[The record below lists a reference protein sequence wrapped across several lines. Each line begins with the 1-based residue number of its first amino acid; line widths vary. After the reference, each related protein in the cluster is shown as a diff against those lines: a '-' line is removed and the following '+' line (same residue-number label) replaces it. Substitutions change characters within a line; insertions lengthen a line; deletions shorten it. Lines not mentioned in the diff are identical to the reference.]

1 MKYTVI
7 GVTGLRQV
15 GKNGNSCMD
24 FHMLASLTPMD
35 KRNGFKGQKVKVLTI
50 WNPGQEGGVI
60 VEGDLTRLPVF
71 PFEIDVEIRSY
82 NNREYVDM
90 ITIGK
95 TVPNKMML

>member
-1 MKYTVI
+1 MKYMVI
-7 GVTGLRQV
+7 GVTDLRQV

-24 FHMLASLTPMD
+24 FYMLAPLTPMD
-35 KRNGFKGQKVKVLTI
+35 KRNGLKGQKVRALTV

-60 VEGDLTRLPVF
+60 VEGDLARLPVL
-71 PFEIDVEIRSY
+71 PFEVDVEMHSY
-82 NNREYVDM
+82 NNKEYIDM